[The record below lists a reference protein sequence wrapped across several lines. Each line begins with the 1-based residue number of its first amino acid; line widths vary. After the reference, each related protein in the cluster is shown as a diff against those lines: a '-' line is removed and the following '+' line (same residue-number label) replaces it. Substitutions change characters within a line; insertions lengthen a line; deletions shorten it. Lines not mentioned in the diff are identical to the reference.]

1 MNYIEAVN
9 ALKLK
14 KLQYKRRS
22 DNNGCMLERKATH
35 EQLVSQKISFK
46 QQDCQ
51 MKEGI
56 ENKAR
61 MFVAHKIAGMHST
74 ITDILRIAR
83 I

>member
-1 MNYIEAVN
+1 MHVREKGNTRTIGVAE
-9 ALKLK
+9 
-14 KLQYKRRS
+14 
-22 DNNGCMLERKATH
+22 
-35 EQLVSQKISFK
+35 KISFK

-61 MFVAHKIAGMHST
+61 MFVVHNIAGMHST
-74 ITDILRIAR
+74 ITDLLRIAR